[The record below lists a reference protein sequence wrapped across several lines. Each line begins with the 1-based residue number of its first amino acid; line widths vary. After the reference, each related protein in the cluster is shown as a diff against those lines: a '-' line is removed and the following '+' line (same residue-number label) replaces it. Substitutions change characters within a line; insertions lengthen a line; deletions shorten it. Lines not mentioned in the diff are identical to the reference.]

1 MILVSL
7 RRRGL
12 TIVKVTLIEES
23 LRAMLNISG
32 EEFSVSFTVHPSS
45 EEPLLKLIGKKLA
58 SLGSNVQVTD
68 GNLLLVH
75 LNTATSQGQITPLP
89 LS

>member
-12 TIVKVTLIEES
+12 TIVRVTLIEES

-32 EEFSVSFTVHPSS
+32 EEFSVSFTVDPSS
-45 EEPLLKLIGKKLA
+45 EEPLLKLIGKGSA

-75 LNTATSQGQITPLP
+75 LNTATSLGQITSLP